1 MEKMTNNYQGMSRR
15 TFIGAA
21 AATAA
26 IVSLAPSAIAASLS
40 GLSKPNSRYGGVQI
54 GAITYSWRSMP
65 STAEDILRYCAE
77 GGISSVELMGN
88 VAEEFAGIPSL
99 PYRPPKGKN
108 MTEAERSAYRTAVEE
123 AGEKQREWRLSVSMK
138 AYRSLRKMFNKA
150 GVNIHLV
157 KFAPADWSD
166 EETDYAFIAAKTLGA
181 KGVSNEIGHKACIR
195 LGRFAEKHNMYA
207 VYHNHLQPGEP
218 GFSFDEFLSCSSRNM
233 LNFDVGHYWGATGKH
248 PNEVIE
254 RLHNRIFSIHLK
266 DKTGK
271 EGNPPNTN
279 MPWGKGD
286 TPIADILKLIQKN
299 KWPIYCDIELEYPVP
314 DQSNAQQEIIRC
326 KEYCRNI
333 LS

>member
-1 MEKMTNNYQGMSRR
+1 MKKMTDYHPSMSRR

-26 IVSLAPSAIAASLS
+26 IVSLSPSAVAGALS

-65 STAEDILRYCAE
+65 SSAEDILKYCTE

-88 VAEEFAGIPSL
+88 VAEEYAGIPPL
-99 PYRPPKGKN
+99 PPRPPRGKA
-108 MTEAERSAYRTAVEE
+108 MTEAERSSYRTAVEE
-123 AGEKQREWRLSVSMK
+123 ATEKQREWRLSVSMK
-138 AYRSLRKMFNKA
+138 AYRSLRKLFNKA

-157 KFAPADWSD
+157 KFAPAEWSD

-195 LGRFAEKHNMYA
+195 LGKFAEKHNMYA

-218 GFSFDEFLSCSSRNM
+218 GFSFEEYLSCSSRNM

-271 EGNPPNTN
+271 NGNPPNTN
-279 MPWGKGD
+279 MPWGEGD
-286 TPIADILKLIQKN
+286 TPLEDILMLIRNN
-299 KWPIYCDIELEYPVP
+299 KWPVYCDIELEYPVP
-314 DQSNAQQEIIRC
+314 EHSSAQQEIIRC
-326 KEYCRNI
+326 KEYCRKI